1 MHMLLRSVS
10 FTRFALLVALLAT
23 LPSCGNSRKA
33 CHRVTGELFVD
44 GKPAVDAF
52 IYLHP
57 VDGSEDPKAVRPF
70 GQADENGAFAL
81 SSYVTGD
88 GAPAGEY
95 IVTFDWPERSGMFKQ
110 NFDGPDRLKGKY
122 RDPKTSQFQLTI
134 EKKENQLPRYDLT
147 TK

>member
-1 MHMLLRSVS
+1 MLLRSVS
-10 FTRFALLVALLAT
+10 LRRLTLLAALLAT
-23 LPSCGNSRKA
+23 LPSCGNGRKA
-33 CHRVTGELFVD
+33 CYRVSGELFVD
-44 GKPAVDAF
+44 GKPAPDAF

-57 VDGSEDPKAVRPF
+57 VDGSEDPKSVRPF

-95 IVTFDWPERSGMFKQ
+95 IVTFDWRERSGMFKQ

-134 EKKENQLPRYDLT
+134 KKKENQLPRYDLT